1 MLPSICLIITRFH
14 TLHQVL
20 FNIILF
26 YNYICIISY
35 YASLFE
41 LKPLV
46 VGEFSTATL
55 TCFGSA
61 ASYGVAIS
69 VVIYPSSL
77 KWLKLP
83 YSGWLA
89 MGLENPVTPG
99 SVGSFVSSKRL
110 NFSLVLLETY
120 VP

>member
-14 TLHQVL
+14 TLRQVL

-26 YNYICIISY
+26 YNYVCIISY

-46 VGEFSTATL
+46 VGEFSTDTL

-61 ASYGVAIS
+61 TSYGVAIS

-77 KWLKLP
+77 KLLKLP

-89 MGLENPVTPG
+89 MGLEIPVTPG
-99 SVGSFVSSKRL
+99 SAGSFVLSKRL
-110 NFSLVLLETY
+110 NFILVLLET
-120 VP
+120 